1 MDPEVMEQE
10 EQSPPVEASISKSK
24 ARSDHL
30 MKRVSRA
37 CLHCRQRKSKCDL
50 DASGSPGVPPCQRC
64 LRDRR
69 ECVLGGSNRGGR
81 RIRKNKIKNFT
92 PDTTTLAQKKPDVQS
107 TSPTNSE
114 TLQSTSNSYPGPVV
128 FVPTNPPAP
137 TVATTA
143 SLSVDDED
151 AASIGSVPRNPSDAW
166 QCLTDIAKRGT
177 DDPSPATTD
186 SLRTGPGGYPAYSGL
201 QNGDVTSFQ
210 TKTGIKAYRLV
221 QSRSLDPGTVW
232 QLVARYAEHFHP
244 YLPLVPRKYF
254 HHTALD
260 TFATNEKHLLT
271 AVLTIASK
279 DLVERPE
286 IHEYCSKY
294 MHELI
299 SGIAAGADCDVE
311 AVEALLLLA
320 EWEPQGLR
328 PRIERVGRGEE
339 DRAAWMHVGLALRSG
354 YFVGLD
360 RTSFRGD
367 ASGDTEV
374 EARRRL
380 AWTSC
385 YVSDRLISVRI
396 GRAFWSRGPGPMT
409 GLVSQDFPS
418 LQPVRDGDEDHAQI
432 FQATLDLTQ
441 LYGNVHDV
449 LYSGMRTSNQMM
461 LMGDYVKYVD
471 DFRLAILRWKSRW
484 GALQCSP
491 AMQTTLQLSYEY
503 LRLYTNAF
511 AFQAA
516 ISQSL
521 SKQKNDGNSHREHLR
536 ATFDNV
542 ASMQDARFIIE
553 ALDAAK
559 AYLTLLV
566 ENVDPEMHLHFMPLR
581 FYLYGI
587 YAAVFLYK
595 ARSFGVMLPTE
606 EMSVRDLVTRTTEVL
621 NRASAGPDDVGARY
635 ARLLELLWR
644 AKPTAPT
651 SPAGTPQINDVLMQN
666 TNPLSHCLPEQ
677 DGYVHFSPANDFS
690 WLDLEAVGDYV
701 SGDPGALCQGCSFS
715 GHCTVASD
723 SEYGKPHYN
732 PTPTLCDAGHREL
745 LRPEGKSDPHP
756 WLLIHVPVSE
766 YFIPRFHLILRVSL
780 YRTLKMAQLNEIG
793 GKLALIT
800 GASGG
805 IGAACAR
812 QFAEKGAHLALTYSS
827 NLTAITSLTEELKTR
842 FPSLRISIHQVD
854 VASAEQIQDMFL
866 QIDKDHGQR
875 PDILVSNAGYG
886 KRVPQVW
893 DITLEEF
900 DFTIN
905 INLRASFI
913 LTKGV
918 VEHMKDQRWG
928 RIIFMSSIAGYG
940 GGINGCH
947 YAASKGGMTGMM
959 KNLSTRL
966 AEFNIS
972 VNDVAPAM
980 IGDTGMIPNA
990 QAIPEVAAGIPIGRL
1005 GVPEEVANV
1014 VTMLATTGYMT
1025 GQSLL
1030 LAGGLK

>member
-1 MDPEVMEQE
+1 MDVTEQE
-10 EQSPPVEASISKSK
+10 EQSLPVEGAPVSKAK

-64 LRDRR
+64 IRGRR

-92 PDTTTLAQKKPDVQS
+92 PDTNLATQKKSDVDLA
-107 TSPTNSE
+107 SPANSE
-114 TLQSTSNSYPGPVV
+114 NLQPASNTYPGPVV
-128 FVPTNPPAP
+128 FVPSNPPAP
-137 TVATTA
+137 TAATAT
-143 SLSVDDED
+143 SVSVDDED

-177 DDPSPATTD
+177 EGPSPSTTD
-186 SLRTGPGGYPAYSGL
+186 SLRTGMGGYSAYSAL
-201 QNGDVTSFQ
+201 QNGDVTGFQ

-244 YLPLVPRKYF
+244 YLPLVPRRYF
-254 HHTALD
+254 HRTALD
-260 TFATNEKHLLT
+260 TFANNEKHLLT

-328 PRIERVGRGEE
+328 PKIERVGRGEE

-354 YFVGLD
+354 YFLGLD

-367 ASGDTEV
+367 ASGNTET

-385 YVSDRLISVRI
+385 YISDRLVSVRI

-418 LQPVRDGDEDHAQI
+418 LQPVRDGEEDYAQI

-441 LYGNVHDV
+441 LYGNVHDL

-484 GALQCSP
+484 GSLKCSP

-521 SKQKNDGNSHREHLR
+521 SKQKNDGHSQRDHLR

-553 ALDAAK
+553 SLDAAK
-559 AYLTLLV
+559 AYLTILV
-566 ENVDPEMHLHFMPLR
+566 ETADPEKHLHFMPLR

-595 ARSFGVMLPTE
+595 ARSFGVMLPAE
-606 EMSVRDLVTRTTEVL
+606 EMSVRDLVSRTTEVL
-621 NRASAGPDDVGARY
+621 KRASAGPDDTGARY
-635 ARLLELLWR
+635 SRLLELLWR
-644 AKPTAPT
+644 PKPTAPA
-651 SPAGTPQINDVLMQN
+651 SPAGTQQSNDVLMQN
-666 TNPLSHCLPEQ
+666 TNPLSHGMPDQ

-701 SGDPGALCQGCSFS
+701 SGDPGALSLDAFQNTGLYQAGSDRTWQTPMWS
-715 GHCTVASD
+715 GDMTS
-723 SEYGKPHYN
+723 
-732 PTPTLCDAGHREL
+732 TLL
-745 LRPEGKSDPHP
+745 
-756 WLLIHVPVSE
+756 
-766 YFIPRFHLILRVSL
+766 F
-780 YRTLKMAQLNEIG
+780 
-793 GKLALIT
+793 
-800 GASGG
+800 
-805 IGAACAR
+805 
-812 QFAEKGAHLALTYSS
+812 
-827 NLTAITSLTEELKTR
+827 
-842 FPSLRISIHQVD
+842 
-854 VASAEQIQDMFL
+854 
-866 QIDKDHGQR
+866 
-875 PDILVSNAGYG
+875 
-886 KRVPQVW
+886 
-893 DITLEEF
+893 
-900 DFTIN
+900 
-905 INLRASFI
+905 
-913 LTKGV
+913 
-918 VEHMKDQRWG
+918 
-928 RIIFMSSIAGYG
+928 
-940 GGINGCH
+940 
-947 YAASKGGMTGMM
+947 
-959 KNLSTRL
+959 
-966 AEFNIS
+966 
-972 VNDVAPAM
+972 
-980 IGDTGMIPNA
+980 
-990 QAIPEVAAGIPIGRL
+990 
-1005 GVPEEVANV
+1005 
-1014 VTMLATTGYMT
+1014 
-1025 GQSLL
+1025 
-1030 LAGGLK
+1030 

>member
-1 MDPEVMEQE
+1 MEVTEDE
-10 EQSPPVEASISKSK
+10 PSPPVEGAPVSKSK

-50 DASGSPGVPPCQRC
+50 DASGNPGVPPCQRC
-64 LRDRR
+64 IRDCR

-92 PDTTTLAQKKPDVQS
+92 PDTTIAAKKKPGVQS
-107 TSPTNSE
+107 ASPANSE
-114 TLQSTSNSYPGPVV
+114 NHPPPSNTYPGPVV
-128 FVPTNPPAP
+128 FVPSNPPAP
-137 TVATTA
+137 TVATTT
-143 SLSVDDED
+143 SVSVDEED

-177 DDPSPATTD
+177 DDPSPAATD
-186 SLRTGPGGYPAYSGL
+186 SLRAGAGGFSTYSAF
-201 QNGDVTSFQ
+201 QNGDVTSLQ

-221 QSRSLDPGTVW
+221 QSRSLDPRTVW

-254 HHTALD
+254 HRTALD
-260 TFATNEKHLLT
+260 AFANNEKHLLT
-271 AVLTIASK
+271 AVLTISSK

-328 PRIERVGRGEE
+328 PKIERVGRGEE

-354 YFVGLD
+354 YFLGLD

-367 ASGDTEV
+367 ASGDTEI

-385 YVSDRLISVRI
+385 YISDRLISVRI

-418 LQPVRDGDEDHAQI
+418 LQPVRDGDEDYAQI

-484 GALQCSP
+484 GSLECSL

-521 SKQKNDGNSHREHLR
+521 SKQKNDGHSQREYLR

-553 ALDAAK
+553 SLDAAK
-559 AYLTLLV
+559 AYLTILV
-566 ENVDPEMHLHFMPLR
+566 ETADPEKHLHFMPLR

-595 ARSFGVMLPTE
+595 ARSFGVMLPAE
-606 EMSVRDLVTRTTEVL
+606 EMSVRDLVSRTTEVL
-621 NRASAGPDDVGARY
+621 KRASAGPDDIGARY
-635 ARLLELLWR
+635 SRLLELLWR
-644 AKPTAPT
+644 AKATSPA
-651 SPAGTPQINDVLMQN
+651 SPAGTQQSNDILMQN
-666 TNPLSHCLPEQ
+666 TNSLSNYMPDQ
-677 DGYVHFSPANDFS
+677 GGYVHFSPANDFS

-701 SGDPGALCQGCSFS
+701 SGDPGTPSLDAFQHTAAL
-715 GHCTVASD
+715 
-723 SEYGKPHYN
+723 P
-732 PTPTLCDAGHREL
+732 
-745 LRPEGKSDPHP
+745 
-756 WLLIHVPVSE
+756 
-766 YFIPRFHLILRVSL
+766 RVS
-780 YRTLKMAQLNEIG
+780 TMAHLNEIRG
-793 GKLALIT
+793 RLALIT

-812 QFAEKGAHLALTYSS
+812 QLAERGVHLALTYSS
-827 NLTAITSLTEELKTR
+827 SLTAITTLVSELNLTS
-842 FPSLRISIHQVD
+842 PSLRITTHQVD
-854 VASAEQIQDMFL
+854 VSSAEQIQDLFL
-866 QIDKDHGQR
+866 QIDKEHGQR

-900 DFTIN
+900 DHTIN
-905 INLRASFI
+905 VNLRASFV
-913 LTKGV
+913 LVKGV
-918 VEHMKDQRWG
+918 VEHMKEQRWG
-928 RIIFMSSIAGYG
+928 RIVFMSSIAGYG

-959 KNLSTRL
+959 RNLSTRL

-1014 VTMLATTGYMT
+1014 VTMLVTTGYMT

>member
-1 MDPEVMEQE
+1 MDVREQD
-10 EQSPPVEASISKSK
+10 EQAPPAEGAPVSKPK
-24 ARSDHL
+24 ARPDHP

-50 DASGSPGVPPCQRC
+50 DAGGSPGVPPCQRC
-64 LRDRR
+64 IRDRR

-92 PDTTTLAQKKPDVQS
+92 PDTKAATLEPGVHS
-107 TSPTNSE
+107 TSPANSE
-114 TLQSTSNSYPGPVV
+114 NIQPPSNSYPGPVV
-128 FVPTNPPAP
+128 FVPSNPPAP
-137 TVATTA
+137 TVATTT
-143 SLSVDDED
+143 SVSVDDED

-177 DDPSPATTD
+177 DGPSPATTD
-186 SLRTGPGGYPAYSGL
+186 SLRTGTGGYSTYSAL
-201 QNGDVTSFQ
+201 QNGDVTSLQ

-232 QLVARYAEHFHP
+232 QLVARYAENFHP

-254 HHTALD
+254 YRAALD
-260 TFATNEKHLLT
+260 AFADNEKHLLT
-271 AVLTIASK
+271 AVITIASK

-328 PRIERVGRGEE
+328 PKIERVGRGEE

-354 YFVGLD
+354 YFLGLD

-367 ASGDTEV
+367 ASGDTEA

-385 YVSDRLISVRI
+385 YISDRLISVRI

-418 LQPVRDGDEDHAQI
+418 LQPVKEGDEDYAQI

-441 LYGNVHDV
+441 LYGNVHDL

-484 GALQCSP
+484 GSLKCSL

-521 SKQKNDGNSHREHLR
+521 SKQKNDGRSQREHLR

-553 ALDAAK
+553 SLDAAK
-559 AYLTLLV
+559 VYLTILV
-566 ENVDPEMHLHFMPLR
+566 ETTDPEKHLRFMPLR

-595 ARSFGVMLPTE
+595 ARSFGVMLPAE
-606 EMSVRDLVTRTTEVL
+606 EMNVRNLVNRTTDVL
-621 NRASAGPDDVGARY
+621 KRASAGPDDIGARY
-635 ARLLELLWR
+635 SRLLELLWR
-644 AKPTAPT
+644 PKATAPA
-651 SPAGTPQINDVLMQN
+651 SPAGTQQSNDIVMQN
-666 TNPLSHCLPEQ
+666 TNPISNCMPGQ

-701 SGDPGALCQGCSFS
+701 SGDPGTLSLDALQNPGLYQAGSDREWQTPMWS
-715 GHCTVASD
+715 GDMTSA
-723 SEYGKPHYN
+723 
-732 PTPTLCDAGHREL
+732 L
-745 LRPEGKSDPHP
+745 L
-756 WLLIHVPVSE
+756 
-766 YFIPRFHLILRVSL
+766 F
-780 YRTLKMAQLNEIG
+780 
-793 GKLALIT
+793 
-800 GASGG
+800 
-805 IGAACAR
+805 
-812 QFAEKGAHLALTYSS
+812 
-827 NLTAITSLTEELKTR
+827 
-842 FPSLRISIHQVD
+842 
-854 VASAEQIQDMFL
+854 
-866 QIDKDHGQR
+866 
-875 PDILVSNAGYG
+875 
-886 KRVPQVW
+886 
-893 DITLEEF
+893 
-900 DFTIN
+900 
-905 INLRASFI
+905 
-913 LTKGV
+913 
-918 VEHMKDQRWG
+918 
-928 RIIFMSSIAGYG
+928 
-940 GGINGCH
+940 
-947 YAASKGGMTGMM
+947 
-959 KNLSTRL
+959 
-966 AEFNIS
+966 
-972 VNDVAPAM
+972 
-980 IGDTGMIPNA
+980 
-990 QAIPEVAAGIPIGRL
+990 
-1005 GVPEEVANV
+1005 
-1014 VTMLATTGYMT
+1014 
-1025 GQSLL
+1025 
-1030 LAGGLK
+1030 